1 MTTALVLIM
10 KRQGLA
16 NRGTHSFDVLAISA
30 LCKAVNESAGEL
42 PESLLITFLSKD
54 WSTSGIPELR

>member
-1 MTTALVLIM
+1 MIIVLKLIM
-10 KRQGLA
+10 KRQMLTD
-16 NRGTHSFDVLAISA
+16 RGTHSFDVLAVSA
-30 LCKAVNESAGEL
+30 LCKAVNETASEL

>member
-1 MTTALVLIM
+1 MLTM
-10 KRQGLA
+10 KRPMLT
-16 NRGTHSFDVLAISA
+16 NRGTHSFDVLAVPA
-30 LCKAVNESAGEL
+30 LCKAVNEPAGQL